1 MKIIGITGSSGSGKT
16 ALSKILS
23 EKEFAKVID
32 ADKVARELSVPG
44 TEYLNSI
51 KETFGKEVFLENGS
65 LDRKKIASKIYNDKN
80 ACDALNKLTFKF
92 VVDEIIRRLE
102 ELKNQ
107 KVECVAID
115 APLLFESNLDKYCDY
130 IISLIADE
138 QTKIKRICRRDNLDE
153 ETARKRLKIQQTNEY
168 YIQKSD
174 FIIEN
179 LEECNL
185 EKEVEKIFEKIKL

>member
-1 MKIIGITGSSGSGKT
+1 MKVVGITGSSGSGKT
-16 ALSKILS
+16 ALSKILL

-32 ADKVARELSVPG
+32 ADKVVRELSVPG

-51 KETFGKEVFLENGS
+51 RETFGKEVFLENGY
-65 LDRKKIASKIYNDKN
+65 LDRKKLASKIYNDKN

-92 VVDEIIRRLE
+92 VVDEIIKRLE
-102 ELKNQ
+102 ELKIQ
-107 KVECVAID
+107 TVECVAID

-138 QTKIKRICRRDNLDE
+138 QTKIKRICKRDNLDE
-153 ETARKRLKIQQTNEY
+153 ETARKRLQIQQSNEY
-168 YIQKSD
+168 YIRKSD

-179 LEECNL
+179 SEECNL
-185 EKEVEKIFEKIKL
+185 EKEVEKIFEKIKF

>member
-1 MKIIGITGSSGSGKT
+1 MNV
-16 ALSKILS
+16 
-23 EKEFAKVID
+23 KEFAKVID

-102 ELKNQ
+102 ELKKFITSFNN
-107 KVECVAID
+107 K
-115 APLLFESNLDKYCDY
+115 LL
-130 IISLIADE
+130 LI
-138 QTKIKRICRRDNLDE
+138 
-153 ETARKRLKIQQTNEY
+153 
-168 YIQKSD
+168 
-174 FIIEN
+174 
-179 LEECNL
+179 
-185 EKEVEKIFEKIKL
+185 

>member
-32 ADKVARELSVPG
+32 ADKVARELSSVPG

-51 KETFGKEVFLENGS
+51 KETFGNDVFLDDGN
-65 LDRKKIASKIYNDKN
+65 LNRKKLASKIYNDAS
-80 ACDALNKLTFKF
+80 ACEALNKLTFKF

-102 ELKNQ
+102 ELKTQ

-130 IISLIADE
+130 IISLIVDE
-138 QTKIKRICRRDNLDE
+138 QTKIVASVDKLFETIVNIEKNL
-153 ETARKRLKIQQTNEY
+153 
-168 YIQKSD
+168 
-174 FIIEN
+174 
-179 LEECNL
+179 
-185 EKEVEKIFEKIKL
+185 